1 MLRTAPRA
9 VFMGPRAFILNGE
22 NSLLRQPAIRLTHEQ
37 TEPPSQTFPH
47 YPMTTSTLA
56 IRLRTYLEARA
67 VLGQTLTYLEA
78 AQALQLQPPQT
89 IHQITNALEQ
99 LMAED
104 VAADRPLIAA
114 LVVSKWRDGLP
125 APGFFDC
132 AAQLGRLAADASAAE
147 KHAFHAGEFRALV
160 NLWGKA

>member
-1 MLRTAPRA
+1 
-9 VFMGPRAFILNGE
+9 
-22 NSLLRQPAIRLTHEQ
+22 
-37 TEPPSQTFPH
+37 
-47 YPMTTSTLA
+47 MTTLTLA
-56 IRLRTYLEARA
+56 IRLRTHLEARA

-89 IHQITNALEQ
+89 IHQITTALEQ

-104 VAADRPLIAA
+104 VAAGRPLIAA

-125 APGFFDC
+125 APGFFDF
-132 AAQLGRLAADASAAE
+132 AAQLGRFDGDASAAK
-147 KHAFHAGEFRALV
+147 KHAFHAGEFRASV